1 MPNFCQ
7 VLLTKL
13 KKYYFP
19 MFFLL
24 DKIKKMNILKV
35 ESKKL
40 NKEGGELCLGF

>member
-13 KKYYFP
+13 KKIVFY

-40 NKEGGELCLGF
+40 NKEGGELCLEF